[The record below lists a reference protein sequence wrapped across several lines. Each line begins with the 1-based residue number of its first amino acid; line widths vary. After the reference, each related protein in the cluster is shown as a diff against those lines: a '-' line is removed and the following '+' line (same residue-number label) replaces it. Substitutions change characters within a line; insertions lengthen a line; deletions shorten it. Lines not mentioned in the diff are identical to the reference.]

1 MLLVVVLVGFAGTPI
16 TVTPSA
22 QGASAEQ
29 MLLQLERDW
38 EQAGAKNDQAALDRI
53 LAPEFVG
60 TDSDGVLLTKA
71 QQDSA
76 RKAGTRRATTFTQED
91 YKVHVFGDAAVVT
104 GRSTLVGVRDGKPIN
119 ERSRWTDFFVR
130 RNGRWQAVASQTT
143 RIAKSET

>member
-1 MLLVVVLVGFAGTPI
+1 MTLPASRHPRFIDTLKGLSMKRLILVVVLVGSAGTPI

-22 QGASAEQ
+22 AQGAGAEQ

-38 EQAGAKNDQAALDRI
+38 EQARAKNDQAALDRI

-76 RKAGTRRATTFTQED
+76 RKAGTRRATTFTQDD
-91 YKVHVFGDAAVVT
+91 YK
-104 GRSTLVGVRDGKPIN
+104 
-119 ERSRWTDFFVR
+119 
-130 RNGRWQAVASQTT
+130 
-143 RIAKSET
+143 